1 MKKEVIQKDRV
12 RKFPRQFSW
21 VDQKM
26 IRENHFQ
33 LCSAKSLGLYL
44 FLVLAGDVNGLSY
57 YSDVGICKKLSL
69 NMTDLSKSRQ
79 ELINADLL
87 AYKQPVYQVLS
98 IPSLSD
104 KLNLRVQSHHKNE
117 GLTSVK
123 EIFKALERSSQ

>member
-1 MKKEVIQKDRV
+1 MKKEIIQKGRV

-21 VDQKM
+21 VDQKL

-33 LCSAKSLGLYL
+33 LCCAKSLGLYL

-57 YSDVGICKKLSL
+57 YSDAGMCKKLSI
-69 NMTDLSKSRQ
+69 NMIDLFESRQ

-87 AYKQPVYQVLS
+87 AYQKPVYQILS

-104 KLNLRVQSHHKNE
+104 KLNFKMKNGRKNE